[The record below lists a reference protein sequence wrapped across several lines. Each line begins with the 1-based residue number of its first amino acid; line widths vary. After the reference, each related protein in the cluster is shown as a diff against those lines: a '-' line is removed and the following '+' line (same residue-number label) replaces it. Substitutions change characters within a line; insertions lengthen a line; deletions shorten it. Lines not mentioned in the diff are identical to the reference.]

1 MDLWHPRQ
9 QSRACRQPLFTP
21 LLFPLLCS
29 LHFFALL
36 TSVLSSLL
44 CPPDFSALFTSL
56 CYSISALFAYLLSS
70 LFCFTPPLQFS
81 VARMYL
87 GCFSSKFLLIR
98 ISDKNKASSFLG
110 HDRDHKLRKEPLNTS
125 HCVTST
131 SFGLPI
137 LPESAF
143 KNVPTQGLGTRPARV
158 SLRSWK

>member
-44 CPPDFSALFTSL
+44 CATQSL
-56 CYSISALFAYLLSS
+56 RSS
-70 LFCFTPPLQFS
+70 LICSLHSSASHHHFQFS

-98 ISDKNKASSFLG
+98 ISNKNKASSFLG

-143 KNVPTQGLGTRPARV
+143 KNVPTQGLGIRPARV